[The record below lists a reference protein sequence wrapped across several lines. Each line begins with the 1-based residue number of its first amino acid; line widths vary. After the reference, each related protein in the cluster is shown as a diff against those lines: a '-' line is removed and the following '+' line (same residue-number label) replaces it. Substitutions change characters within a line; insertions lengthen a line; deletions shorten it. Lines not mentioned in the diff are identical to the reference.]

1 MVHLGGQL
9 GRGSG
14 PGARGS
20 GGPKSRGWGL
30 GRAKRQGLG
39 ARGSGLGRVTVTLIA
54 ALAVVVLTALPS
66 PAAAQSAVGFQ
77 GGLAFD
83 PEQVFGGV
91 FFQTGDIGRGIRVRP
106 GIDGAAGQG
115 LRIATINVDLVYG
128 YPLGANGW
136 TFLAGGGPSVVITRF
151 ADFDDQR
158 DTGVGFHS
166 LVGFGHDSG
175 FFLEAR
181 LGSGRAQ
188 SLKFGVGW
196 AITLN

>member
-1 MVHLGGQL
+1 MVHLGGHEEQGL
-9 GRGSG
+9 RTGDR
-14 PGARGS
+14 
-20 GGPKSRGWGL
+20 GL
-30 GRAKRQGLG
+30 GPA
-39 ARGSGLGRVTVTLIA
+39 TVTLIA
-54 ALAVVVLTALPS
+54 ALAVSMLTGLPTTAS
-66 PAAAQSAVGFQ
+66 AQSSVGFQ

-83 PEQVFGGV
+83 PEQVYAGV
-91 FFQTGDIGRGIRVRP
+91 FFQSGDIGRGIRVRP
-106 GIDGAAGQG
+106 GIDGAVGQG

-136 TFLAGGGPSVVITRF
+136 TFLAGGGPSVVVTRY

-175 FFLEAR
+175 FFVEAR
-181 LGSGRAQ
+181 LGSGQAQ

-196 AITLN
+196 AITLD

>member
-1 MVHLGGQL
+1 MVHLRGQL
-9 GRGSG
+9 GQGFGVDGS
-14 PGARGS
+14 R
-20 GGPKSRGWGL
+20 R
-30 GRAKRQGLG
+30 RAL
-39 ARGSGLGRVTVTLIA
+39 ATVIA
-54 ALAVVVLTALPS
+54 ALAITLI
-66 PAAAQSAVGFQ
+66 PAATPASAQSAVGFQ
-77 GGLAFD
+77 GGFAVD

-91 FFQTGDIGRGIRVRP
+91 FFQTGDIGRGIRLRP
-106 GIDGAAGQG
+106 GLDGGAGEG

-136 TFLAGGGPSVVITRF
+136 TLLAGGGPSVVITRIPEF
-151 ADFDDQR
+151 DFR

-175 FFLEAR
+175 FFVEVR

-188 SLKFGVGW
+188 QLKVGVGW